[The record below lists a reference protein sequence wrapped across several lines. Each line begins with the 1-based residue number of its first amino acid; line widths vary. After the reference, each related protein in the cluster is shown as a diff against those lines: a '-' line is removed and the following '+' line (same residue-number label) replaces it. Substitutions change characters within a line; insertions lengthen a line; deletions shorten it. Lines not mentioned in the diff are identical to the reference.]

1 MLMVIDIT
9 SGVLIYIYSNIL
21 LIDLHVVI
29 SRIVWMWVKQ

>member
-21 LIDLHVVI
+21 LIVLHVVI